1 MGKPSRVKKLELKA
15 KRAATNEVIAAP
27 LMPNENKRRAVKDI
41 FRDAKNNRSHD
52 SGSSGGFIPSAKHVE
67 GAMERYSSNACGHR
81 NNRPSLC
88 IEGTER
94 YDNAGPT
101 ANRPLDRYRA
111 PSLTVV
117 RAPARPEIEPDYGK
131 RGKGAPAVKPQ
142 VDRVDSEIARRNAYA
157 RKGDYAGEGP
167 ALLPLPKIE
176 VHTAYPRPEVS
187 KATVLRARAV
197 GDRA

>member
-27 LMPNENKRRAVKDI
+27 VPNENTRRAVKDI
-41 FRDAKNNRSHD
+41 FRDAKNNRSHG
-52 SGSSGGFIPSAKHVE
+52 SGSSGGFIPSAKHVD
-67 GAMERYSSNACGHR
+67 GGMERYGSNAAGHR

-94 YDNAGPT
+94 YDNTGPA

-117 RAPARPEIEPDYGK
+117 KAPPRPTVGLDTGRTGTGPVALENDTRKDRSAFAEGVARDRRAIAATGAIRRPADPDGRALWETGK
-131 RGKGAPAVKPQ
+131 RLAT
-142 VDRVDSEIARRNAYA
+142 E
-157 RKGDYAGEGP
+157 
-167 ALLPLPKIE
+167 
-176 VHTAYPRPEVS
+176 PENMV
-187 KATVLRARAV
+187 
-197 GDRA
+197 